1 MNAEQELIRLVER
14 NKEKY
19 YRIAFAYVK
28 NKDDALDIIH
38 DTIVKA
44 LQKIDSL
51 RKKEYLETWFYRI
64 LINESISNIRKST
77 NIVYFDELP
86 EYQIPAAEDLDKEQY
101 LTLYSA
107 IDKLPP
113 KLKTIVILRF
123 FEDMKLDEI
132 AEITSTKLSTV
143 KARLYKALKLLQ
155 MEIKDT
161 DYDY

>member
-19 YRIAFAYVK
+19 YRVAFAYVK

-86 EYQIPAAEDLDKEQY
+86 EYQIPR
-101 LTLYSA
+101 SGG
-107 IDKLPP
+107 
-113 KLKTIVILRF
+113 
-123 FEDMKLDEI
+123 
-132 AEITSTKLSTV
+132 S
-143 KARLYKALKLLQ
+143 
-155 MEIKDT
+155 
-161 DYDY
+161 